1 MDCIEMKIY
10 NDIIEECFAT
20 DKDLCDKWH
29 IEAPNTAGV
38 CSKRTVNDLQGIDG
52 FKFYSLIENNE
63 IAGFFG
69 SYVTYNGI
77 NYMAPFFLKN
87 KYRSMKNEFWAEVN
101 KKMGNM
107 IYTGVHNKNER
118 AKKFLDKY
126 GSIEFKTN
134 EGVIYKINLPCH
146 L

>member
-1 MDCIEMKIY
+1 
-10 NDIIEECFAT
+10 
-20 DKDLCDKWH
+20 
-29 IEAPNTAGV
+29 
-38 CSKRTVNDLQGIDG
+38 
-52 FKFYSLIENNE
+52 
-63 IAGFFG
+63 
-69 SYVTYNGI
+69 
-77 NYMAPFFLKN
+77 
-87 KYRSMKNEFWAEVN
+87 
-101 KKMGNM
+101 MGNM